1 MVNGVNVNRN
11 GLEEKVLAGNSYDV
25 HYYVAGPPEGE
36 LIVCLH
42 PAFADHQSFGR
53 QFEYFAGRYRVL
65 ALDMVGHG
73 RSQIRQGRVT
83 IDATLEHVA
92 EMMALENKTSCH
104 LVGVSMGSLITQA
117 LAARYPE
124 KVKTLTVVGSYDIF
138 GDRSKIERA
147 NLSVMLKVIFW
158 LLVSKKRFRRVSASF
173 VAIQPEA
180 QALFDRGA
188 AAVRRRSLLVLP
200 GMNNLMPKEEKSVY
214 HPLLIV
220 VGDQE
225 LELVQKTS
233 AAWHEGDPAS
243 RFHVI
248 PNAGHCAN
256 MDNAPA
262 FNEIL
267 DYFIEDNE

>member
-1 MVNGVNVNRN
+1 MNS
-11 GLEEKVLAGNSYDV
+11 LIEEKVLARNGCDV
-25 HYYVAGPPEGE
+25 HYYVAGPPDGE
-36 LIVCLH
+36 LIVFLH
-42 PAFADHQSFGR
+42 PAFGDHHAFDRQIDAFAD
-53 QFEYFAGRYRVL
+53 RYRVL

-73 RSQIRQGRVT
+73 RSQVRKGRVT
-83 IDATLEHVA
+83 IDATLEHVT
-92 EMMALENKTSCH
+92 EMMALENQAACH
-104 LVGVSMGSLITQA
+104 LVGVSMGSLIAQA

-158 LLVSKKRFRRVSASF
+158 LLVSKKRFRQISASF

-200 GMNNLMPKEEKSVY
+200 GMNNLMPKEEKNVF

-225 LELVQKTS
+225 LELAAKMA
-233 AAWHEGDPAS
+233 AAWHEREPAS
-243 RFHVI
+243 EFYTI
-248 PNAGHCAN
+248 PDAGHCAN
-256 MDNAPA
+256 MDNPQA
-262 FNEIL
+262 FNAALLTFLAEV
-267 DYFIEDNE
+267 DSATSS

>member
-1 MVNGVNVNRN
+1 MNSLIEERMLARN
-11 GLEEKVLAGNSYDV
+11 GCDV
-25 HYYVAGPPEGE
+25 HYYVAGPPDGE
-36 LIVCLH
+36 LIVFLH
-42 PAFADHQSFGR
+42 PAFGDHHAFDRQIDAFAD
-53 QFEYFAGRYRVL
+53 RYRVL

-73 RSQIRQGRVT
+73 RSQVRKGRVT
-83 IDATLEHVA
+83 IDATLEHVT
-92 EMMALENKTSCH
+92 EMMALENQDACH
-104 LVGVSMGSLITQA
+104 LVGVSMGSLIAQA

-158 LLVSKKRFRRVSASF
+158 LLVSKKRFRQISASF

-200 GMNNLMPKEEKSVY
+200 GMNNLMPKEEKSVF

-225 LELVQKTS
+225 LELAAKMA
-233 AAWHEGDPAS
+233 AAWHESDPAS
-243 RFHVI
+243 QFHVI

-256 MDNAPA
+256 MDNPNV
-262 FNEIL
+262 FNAIL
-267 DYFIEDNE
+267 LDFLARL